1 MPTYCTNRK
10 QINTRVEHHICE
22 GENKEKK
29 VPLQICS
36 RLQGRATKRYVR
48 EKTKTK
54 TKTKNKK
61 NVIR

>member
-1 MPTYCTNRK
+1 M
-10 QINTRVEHHICE
+10 RVEHHICE

-36 RLQGRATKRYVR
+36 PLQGRATKRYVR